1 MIAKVF
7 EAICACA
14 LTMIACVSAT
24 VIVIILCK
32 AIKWLVKYICF
43 QLQIYKKD
51 ERRNNKRNK

>member
-14 LTMIACVSAT
+14 LAMAACVSAT
-24 VIVIILCK
+24 VIVITLYK

-43 QLQIYKKD
+43 RLQIYKKD
-51 ERRNNKRNK
+51 ERRNNKSNK